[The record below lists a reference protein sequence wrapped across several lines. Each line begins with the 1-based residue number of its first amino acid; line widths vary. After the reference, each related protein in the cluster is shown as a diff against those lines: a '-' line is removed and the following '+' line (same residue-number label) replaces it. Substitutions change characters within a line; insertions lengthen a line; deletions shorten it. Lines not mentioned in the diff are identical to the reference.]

1 MADGR
6 HYEKKSL
13 NIHISATV
21 RLILMKFG
29 MVTNIGPLQ
38 GIIRKKFEFL
48 KIQDSGGRHLENHK
62 KSRYLRNGFTDLY
75 KIWYDG
81 AKWVS

>member
-29 MVTNIGPLQ
+29 VVTNIGPV
-38 GIIRKKFEFL
+38 KNSNF
-48 KIQDSGGRHLENHK
+48 
-62 KSRYLRNGFTDLY
+62 
-75 KIWYDG
+75 
-81 AKWVS
+81 